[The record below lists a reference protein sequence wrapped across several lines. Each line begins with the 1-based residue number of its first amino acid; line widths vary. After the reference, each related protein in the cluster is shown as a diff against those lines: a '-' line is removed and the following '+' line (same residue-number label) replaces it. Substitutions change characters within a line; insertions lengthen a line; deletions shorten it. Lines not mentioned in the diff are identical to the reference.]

1 MPQVLKINREREREK
16 EREFPP
22 EPQRESWD
30 RNWRME
36 KKGLPFSFH
45 FSNRKCQ
52 NKRRWKMFQ
61 GKRGEFMVGVL
72 DKSYIS
78 KISIYALYL
87 DAEIETD
94 RSI

>member
-1 MPQVLKINREREREK
+1 
-16 EREFPP
+16 
-22 EPQRESWD
+22 
-30 RNWRME
+30 
-36 KKGLPFSFH
+36 
-45 FSNRKCQ
+45 
-52 NKRRWKMFQ
+52 MFQ